1 MRRSIRIHRKFNRRT
16 KRRYVSKIKYNCVK
30 LRSKSKKHRKM
41 GGAATAIPP
50 TATYPMVIDK
60 NNILYSCTAMPT
72 S

>member
-1 MRRSIRIHRKFNRRT
+1 MRRSLRRQRKTNRRT
-16 KRRYVSKIKYNCVK
+16 KRRYISNRKYTCVK
-30 LRSKSKKHRKM
+30 LRSKSKKHKKM
-41 GGAATAIPP
+41 GGAAPAIPP